1 MSDFLSKTGEN
12 RIVKARR
19 KPAYHTA
26 RMAQSTTAVTRLED
40 VFAAFKIP
48 PSSNG
53 RKLITRAYELAARAH
68 ADQKRANGDPYIVH
82 CLATGAILARIGM
95 DARTVAAGIMHDVPE
110 DTSVTLADIRESF
123 GPDIAQMIEGITKLG
138 RIKLRGTKEEYKL
151 ENWRRMFLA
160 MGADIRTVIIKLA
173 DRTHNMHTLGSLRR
187 DKQQR
192 IAHETME
199 IYVPIASRL
208 GIGEI
213 RGELTDLCFQYLLPE
228 EYTKTKLLSDTKI
241 KEKEGYVEK
250 AIAEIGAA
258 LKSEGI
264 AALDIHG
271 RAKNIYSLYMKLQR
285 YDMDINRIYDLVAL
299 RIIVSNVA
307 DCYETLGVVHKK
319 YHPMIGRIK
328 DYISLPK
335 PNGYQSLHTTVFGPD
350 GRLLE
355 VQIRTQKMHDE
366 AEFGIAAHWLYES
379 RKKTGWKN
387 YFLPQKSDVSTK
399 EVEWVKQLQEWQKEL
414 GNNPEEF
421 MAGLKMDFLKD
432 HIFAFTPRG
441 DIIELPEGASMVDF
455 AYAIHS
461 DVGASATGARAD
473 GKMVSLDTVVKNG
486 QIIDIL
492 TDKNRKNPNPD
503 WLGFVK
509 TSVARSAIRRSVK
522 RARKEHDTETHS
534 N

>member
-1 MSDFLSKTGEN
+1 MPLLIKT
-12 RIVKARR
+12 
-19 KPAYHTA
+19 
-26 RMAQSTTAVTRLED
+26 STPITKLED
-40 VFAAFKIP
+40 VFKAFKTP
-48 PSSNG
+48 PSG
-53 RKLITRAYELAARAH
+53 DARKLIARAYEFAAIAH
-68 ADQKRANGDPYIVH
+68 ADQKRANGDPYITH

-110 DTSVTLADIRESF
+110 DTSVTLTEIKGMF

-160 MGADIRTVIIKLA
+160 MGSDIRTVIIKLA
-173 DRTHNMHTLGSLRR
+173 DRTHNMHTLGNLRP
-187 DKQQR
+187 DKQKR

-213 RGELTDLCFQYLLPE
+213 RGELTDLCFMYLMPE
-228 EYTKTKLLSDTKI
+228 EYTKTKLLSDAKI
-241 KEKEGYVEK
+241 KEKEHYVDT
-250 AIAEIGAA
+250 AIKEIGIA
-258 LKSEGI
+258 LKDEGI
-264 AALDIHG
+264 ATLDIHG
-271 RAKNIYSLYMKLQR
+271 RAKNIYSLYIKLQR

-299 RIIVSNVA
+299 RIIVSSVA
-307 DCYETLGVVHKK
+307 DCYETLGIVHKK

-387 YFLPQKSDVSTK
+387 YFLPQKDDVSTK

-432 HIFAFTPRG
+432 HIFAFTPHG
-441 DIIELPEGASMVDF
+441 DIIELPEDASMVDF

-461 DVGASATGARAD
+461 DIGASAIGARAD
-473 GKMVSLDTVVKNG
+473 GKMVALDTVVKNG
-486 QIIDIL
+486 QIIEIL
-492 TDKNRKNPNPD
+492 TDKNRTTPNAD
-503 WLGFVK
+503 WLAFVK
-509 TSVARSAIRRSVK
+509 TSMARSAIRRSIK
-522 RARKEHDTETHS
+522 RAQKNQEDAVRH
-534 N
+534 

>member
-1 MSDFLSKTGEN
+1 MPLLTKS
-12 RIVKARR
+12 
-19 KPAYHTA
+19 
-26 RMAQSTTAVTRLED
+26 STPITQLED
-40 VFAAFKIP
+40 VFTAFKTP
-48 PSSNG
+48 PSSDA
-53 RKLITRAYELAARAH
+53 RKLIARAYEFAAIAH
-68 ADQKRANGDPYIVH
+68 ADQKRANGDPYITH

-110 DTSVTLADIRESF
+110 DTSVTLAEIKEKF

-160 MGADIRTVIIKLA
+160 MGSDIRTVIIKLA
-173 DRTHNMHTLGSLRR
+173 DRTHNMHTLGNLRP
-187 DKQQR
+187 DKQKR

-213 RGELTDLCFQYLLPE
+213 RGELTDLCFMYLMPE

-241 KEKEGYVEK
+241 KEKERYVDT
-250 AIAEIGAA
+250 AITEIGIA
-258 LKSEGI
+258 LKNEGVTAI
-264 AALDIHG
+264 DIHG
-271 RAKNIYSLYMKLQR
+271 RAKNIYSLYVKLQR

-299 RIIVSNVA
+299 RIIVGSVA
-307 DCYETLGVVHKK
+307 DCYETLGIVHKK

-387 YFLPQKSDVSTK
+387 YFLPKKNDVSTK

-432 HIFAFTPRG
+432 HIFAFTPHG
-441 DIIELPEGASMVDF
+441 DIIELPEDASMVDF

-461 DVGASATGARAD
+461 DIGASAIGARAD
-473 GKMVSLDTVVKNG
+473 GKMVALDTVVKNG
-486 QIIDIL
+486 QIIEIL
-492 TDKNRKNPNPD
+492 TDKNRTTPNAD
-503 WLGFVK
+503 WLAFVK
-509 TSVARSAIRRSVK
+509 TSMARSAIRRSIK
-522 RARKEHDTETHS
+522 RAQKSQEDAARHS
-534 N
+534 

>member
-1 MSDFLSKTGEN
+1 MPLLIKT
-12 RIVKARR
+12 
-19 KPAYHTA
+19 
-26 RMAQSTTAVTRLED
+26 STPITKLED
-40 VFAAFKIP
+40 VFKAFKTP
-48 PSSNG
+48 PSG
-53 RKLITRAYELAARAH
+53 DARKLIARAYEFAAIAH
-68 ADQKRANGDPYIVH
+68 ADQKRANGDPYITH

-110 DTSVTLADIRESF
+110 DTSVTLAEIKDMF

-160 MGADIRTVIIKLA
+160 MGSDIRTVIIKLA
-173 DRTHNMHTLGSLRR
+173 DRTHNMHTLGNLRP
-187 DKQQR
+187 DKQKR

-213 RGELTDLCFQYLLPE
+213 RGELTDLCFMYLMPE
-228 EYTKTKLLSDTKI
+228 EYTKTKLLSDAKI
-241 KEKEGYVEK
+241 KEKERYVDT
-250 AIAEIGAA
+250 AIKEIGVA
-258 LKSEGI
+258 LKGEGI
-264 AALDIHG
+264 ATLDIHG
-271 RAKNIYSLYMKLQR
+271 RAKNIYSLYIKLQR

-299 RIIVSNVA
+299 RIIVSSVA
-307 DCYETLGVVHKK
+307 DCYETLGIVHKK

-387 YFLPQKSDVSTK
+387 YFLPQKDDVSTK

-432 HIFAFTPRG
+432 HIFAFTPHG
-441 DIIELPEGASMVDF
+441 DIIELPEDASMVDF

-461 DVGASATGARAD
+461 DIGASAIGARAD
-473 GKMVSLDTVVKNG
+473 GKMVALDTVVKNG
-486 QIIDIL
+486 QIIEIL
-492 TDKNRKNPNPD
+492 TDKNRTTPNAD
-503 WLGFVK
+503 WLAFVK
-509 TSVARSAIRRSVK
+509 TSMARSAIRRSIK
-522 RARKEHDTETHS
+522 RAQKNQEDAVRH
-534 N
+534 

>member
-1 MSDFLSKTGEN
+1 MPLLTKT
-12 RIVKARR
+12 
-19 KPAYHTA
+19 
-26 RMAQSTTAVTRLED
+26 TTPITKLED
-40 VFAAFKIP
+40 IFTAFKSP
-48 PSSNG
+48 PNSDA
-53 RKLITRAYELAARAH
+53 RKLIARAYEFAALAH
-68 ADQKRANGDPYIVH
+68 ADQKRANGDPYITH

-110 DTSVTLADIRESF
+110 DTSVTLAEIKEKF

-160 MGADIRTVIIKLA
+160 MGSDIRTVIIKLA
-173 DRTHNMHTLGSLRR
+173 DRTHNMHTLGNLRP
-187 DKQQR
+187 DKQKR

-208 GIGEI
+208 GIGEL
-213 RGELTDLCFQYLLPE
+213 RGELTDLCFLYLMPE

-241 KEKEGYVEK
+241 KEKEQYVDK
-250 AIAEIGAA
+250 AIEEIRIA
-258 LKSEGI
+258 LKNEGV
-264 AALDIHG
+264 AAVDVHG
-271 RAKNIYSLYMKLQR
+271 RAKNIYSLYLKLQR

-299 RIIVSNVA
+299 RIIVSSVA
-307 DCYETLGVVHKK
+307 DCYETLGIVHKK

-387 YFLPQKSDVSTK
+387 YFLPKKDDASTK

-432 HIFAFTPRG
+432 HIFAFTPHG
-441 DIIELPEGASMVDF
+441 DIIELPEDASMVDF

-461 DVGASATGARAD
+461 DIGASAIGARAD
-473 GKMVSLDTVVKNG
+473 GKMVALDTVVKNG
-486 QIIDIL
+486 QIIEIL
-492 TDKNRKNPNPD
+492 TDKNRTAPNAD
-503 WLGFVK
+503 WLAFVK
-509 TSVARSAIRRSVK
+509 TSMARSAIRRSIK
-522 RARKEHDTETHS
+522 RAQKTQDDAPRH
-534 N
+534 

>member
-1 MSDFLSKTGEN
+1 MPLLTKS
-12 RIVKARR
+12 
-19 KPAYHTA
+19 
-26 RMAQSTTAVTRLED
+26 STPITQLED
-40 VFAAFKIP
+40 VFTAFKTP
-48 PSSNG
+48 PSSDA
-53 RKLITRAYELAARAH
+53 RKLIARAYEFAAIAH
-68 ADQKRANGDPYIVH
+68 ADQKRANGDPYITH

-110 DTSVTLADIRESF
+110 DTSVTLAEIKEKF

-160 MGADIRTVIIKLA
+160 MGSDIRTVIIKLA
-173 DRTHNMHTLGSLRR
+173 DRTHNMHTLGNLRP
-187 DKQQR
+187 DKQKR

-213 RGELTDLCFQYLLPE
+213 LGELTDLCFMYLMPE

-241 KEKEGYVEK
+241 KEKERYVDT
-250 AIAEIGAA
+250 AITEIGIA
-258 LKSEGI
+258 LKNEGVTAI
-264 AALDIHG
+264 DIHG
-271 RAKNIYSLYMKLQR
+271 RAKNIYGLYVKLQR
-285 YDMDINRIYDLVAL
+285 YDMDIYRIYDLDAL
-299 RIIVSNVA
+299 RIMVGSVA
-307 DCYETLGVVHKK
+307 DCYETLGIVHKK

-387 YFLPQKSDVSTK
+387 YFLPKKNDVSTK

-432 HIFAFTPRG
+432 HIFAFTPHG
-441 DIIELPEGASMVDF
+441 DIIELPEDASMVDF

-461 DVGASATGARAD
+461 DIGASAIGARAD
-473 GKMVSLDTVVKNG
+473 GKMVALDTVVKNG
-486 QIIDIL
+486 QIIEIL
-492 TDKNRKNPNPD
+492 TDKNRTTPNAD
-503 WLGFVK
+503 WLAFVK
-509 TSVARSAIRRSVK
+509 TSMARSAIRRSIK
-522 RARKEHDTETHS
+522 RAQKSQEDAARHS
-534 N
+534 